1 MTLAEATVVAAVFVL
16 AGTVKGVIG
25 LGLPTVALGLLA
37 ASVGLERAMALM
49 LVPSF
54 VTNVWQAL
62 AGRHTRAAL
71 HRTWPFLLAA
81 TVAVWP
87 GALLAAGWTADA
99 LTALLGLLL
108 VAYGVLGLTRF
119 ALAMPRRHEVW
130 AGPLLG
136 GMNGVLTGLT
146 GSFAVPGVLYLGALA
161 LPRDALV
168 QAMGLLFT
176 ASTVALGVVLA
187 GLGRLPAETGLASAL
202 AVLPA
207 LAGMVLGQRIRGR
220 LSDTAFRRAFQFG
233 LIALGTYILAR

>member
-1 MTLAEATVVAAVFVL
+1 MTLAEAAVVAAVFVL

-54 VTNVWQAL
+54 VTNVWQAV
-62 AGRHTRAAL
+62 AGRHLRVVL
-71 HRTWPFLLAA
+71 RRTWPFLLAA

-87 GALLAAGWTADA
+87 GALLGAGWGAAA

-119 ALAMPRRHEVW
+119 APALSPRHEVW

-136 GMNGVLTGLT
+136 GVNGLLTGLT
-146 GSFAVPGVLYLGALA
+146 GSFVVPGVPYLGALA

-187 GLGRLPAETGLASAL
+187 GLGRLPAEAGVASAL

-220 LSDTAFRRAFQFG
+220 LSDATFRRAFQFG
-233 LIALGTYILAR
+233 LIALGAYILVR

>member
-1 MTLAEATVVAAVFVL
+1 MTLAEAAVVAAVFVL

-37 ASVGLERAMALM
+37 ASVGLEQAMALM

-54 VTNVWQAL
+54 VTNVWQGL
-62 AGRHTRAAL
+62 AGRHLRVVL
-71 HRTWPFLLAA
+71 RRTWPFLLAA

-87 GALLAAGWTADA
+87 GGALASRWSAAA

-108 VAYGVLGLTRF
+108 VTYGALGLTRV
-119 ALAMPRRHEVW
+119 ALTIPPRHEGWV
-130 AGPLLG
+130 GPLFG
-136 GMNGVLTGLT
+136 AVNGVLTGLT

-187 GLGRLPAETGLASAL
+187 GFGRLPPEAGFASAL

-207 LAGMVLGQRIRGR
+207 FAGMMLGQRIRGR
-220 LSDTAFRRAFQFG
+220 LSDAAFRRAFQLG